1 MTVAEISK
9 RAKQIR
15 VKSPSKK
22 WTDCIK
28 QASKELKAG
37 KSTSKVGATKKRN
50 LAKQTRS
57 RRITGS
63 HTDTKIHNVRIN
75 VLSGMQGAEIPVTLN
90 GVKTLTKGAFYL
102 YTPENGKNIFKYI
115 GKSDTVAF
123 PLIMDSYTKNS
134 KGSYIFNGRFVYSSS
149 MLKSLK
155 KIKTPTAKELSI
167 GHLKLLK

>member
-15 VKSPSKK
+15 AKSPSKK

-37 KSTSKVGATKKRN
+37 KSTSKVGATKKN
-50 LAKQTRS
+50 NSVKQTRS

-63 HTDTKIHNVRIN
+63 HKDTKSHNVRIN

-90 GVKTLTKGAFYL
+90 GVKTLTKGAY
-102 YTPENGKNIFKYI
+102 YVYMDNIGTLFKYI
-115 GKSDTVAF
+115 GKD
-123 PLIMDSYTKNS
+123 TKNS
-134 KGSYIFNGRFVYSSS
+134 KFPLIFDIHKKRSSGGYYFGGRWEYSDSL
-149 MLKSLK
+149 LKYLTKVK
-155 KIKTPTAKELSI
+155 KPTAKELSI